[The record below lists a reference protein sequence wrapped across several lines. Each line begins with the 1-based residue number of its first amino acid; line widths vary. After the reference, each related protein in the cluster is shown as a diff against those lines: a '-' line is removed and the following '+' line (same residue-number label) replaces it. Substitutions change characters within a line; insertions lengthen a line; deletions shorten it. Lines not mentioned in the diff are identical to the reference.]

1 MTKSELIERIS
12 KKQSYLNHS
21 DVERAVKC
29 ILKSMTE
36 ELSIGGRVEIRG
48 FGSFSLRHYASRM
61 GRNPRTGEVVSVR
74 SKYSIR
80 FKAGLELSKRV
91 CESAS
96 KYKIVN

>member
-21 DVERAVKC
+21 DVERTVKC

-61 GRNPRTGEVVSVR
+61 ARNPRTGEVVLVKD
-74 SKYSIR
+74 KYALR
-80 FKAGLELSKRV
+80 FKAGLELSQRV
-91 CESAS
+91 RKSEHQ
-96 KYKIVN
+96 YNITP